1 MDYKSKYLKYKT
13 KYLNLSKIQ
22 SGGTII
28 RYNTYIPIRYCDIF
42 LDTETQNKLLV
53 LLYLNYNNPKSKQ
66 LNPERLQLL
75 ENEHP
80 NVLKYIDQ
88 EKIDE
93 NITKKIKQYYY
104 SYLSDPI
111 NNYYIFDLG
120 PNEFHFLESLV
131 RYNNEGTLIFN
142 QVHFTMSDD
151 HKESM
156 IYDIINGYTN
166 IYTNELPIVIN
177 IDNIIIQY
185 NTSTQNLN
193 AKIIPFDT
201 HVMVN
206 SGIQTFI
213 PDKGLCPPENFTG
226 APIINEKS
234 CVFYL
239 GSIFHYILSN
249 GISVYPDFDTN
260 LFEMIEHMRNP
271 SRYNEFDVSPK
282 LLQYKDLTMRMLQKN
297 PDDRP
302 RLHEIHNTLYSFKQL
317 HLIKPATRQ
326 SDISAD
332 DE

>member
-28 RYNTYIPIRYCDIF
+28 PYNTYIPIHHCGIF

-53 LLYLNYNNPKSKQ
+53 LLYLSYNNPISKQ
-66 LNPERLQLL
+66 LNPDRLQLL

-80 NVLKYIDQ
+80 NVLKYIDRQ
-88 EKIDE
+88 KIDE

-104 SYLSDPI
+104 SHLSDPR

-120 PNEFHFLESLV
+120 PNEFHFLENLV
-131 RYNNEGTLIFN
+131 RYNNDRTLMFGN
-142 QVHFTMSDD
+142 VSFTMSDD

-156 IYDIINGYTN
+156 IHDIINGYTN

-206 SGIQTFI
+206 SGNQTFI
-213 PDKGLCPPENFTG
+213 PDKALCPPENFTG
-226 APIINEKS
+226 APINEKS

-249 GISVYPDFDTN
+249 GIPVYPDFGTN

-282 LLQYKDLTMRMLQKN
+282 LRQYKDLTMRMLQKN

-302 RLHEIHNTLYSFKQL
+302 RLYEIHDTLYSFKQL
-317 HLIKPATRQ
+317 HLIKPAIRRQ